1 MVFKMKNIV
10 SLIIITLNVLN
21 LFISFHHFAH
31 HDHTI
36 NPQTGE
42 IEHTHNCGHD
52 HHHEETEE
60 IADNSYNPVKNDHH
74 HTEHDKCETL
84 DTIIKPILKNKLL
97 AVVLYKDI
105 EPPQIKTVFYSN
117 KASSDILSFAPKNS
131 PPVS

>member
-1 MVFKMKNIV
+1 MIFKMRNIV
-10 SLIIITLNVLN
+10 SCIIILLNVLN

-42 IEHTHNCGHD
+42 IEHAHNCGHD
-52 HHHEETEE
+52 HDENEETE
-60 IADNSYNPVKNDHH
+60 DNSYLPSGSAHH
-74 HTEHDKCETL
+74 YGEHDKCETL
-84 DTIIKPILKNKLL
+84 DSVLKQVLKNKVFS
-97 AVVLYKDI
+97 VVLFGDL
-105 EPPQIKTVFYSN
+105 ELPHIKTAFYSS

>member
-1 MVFKMKNIV
+1 MAFKMRNIV
-10 SLIIITLNVLN
+10 SCIIILLNVLN

-42 IEHTHNCGHD
+42 IEHAHNCGHD
-52 HHHEETEE
+52 HDEKEDV
-60 IADNSYNPVKNDHH
+60 ADNSYHH
-74 HTEHDKCETL
+74 SGTAHRHGEHDKCETL
-84 DTIIKPILKNKLL
+84 DTILKQILKNKILSAFLL
-97 AVVLYKDI
+97 GDSEL
-105 EPPQIKTVFYSN
+105 PQIKTAFYSS